1 MDKKKI
7 LQMFAALAAI
17 LVIVG
22 SLTKLVGGDSM
33 SLSEYEALNS
43 SARPPESPEPGED
56 QLTASPAPEA
66 TASPVPAPVSSLPG
80 ASLNGISQ
88 LDARTTYSEGFYYEP
103 LSDRLRRY
111 MIGVSYPA
119 GDTNRSGTEEKDRQ
133 EGQTQQA
140 ENSSAAPADLET
152 LRYVH
157 IWHYDFSG
165 TPREGELVCSEYIA
179 HDLVEIFYELYRNE
193 YQLEKVLLVDE
204 YDGDAEAA
212 RADNNS
218 FCFYAALSETDSA
231 LSKHAAG
238 LGLDINPCYNPRI
251 TYEDGGRQTI
261 TPVSAA
267 DYADRTGS
275 FPYKIDEDDLCYK
288 LFVKHGFTWGGNRN
302 NGKDYQHF
310 QKSLP

>member
-1 MDKKKI
+1 MNKNKI
-7 LQMFAALAAI
+7 LQMFAVLAAI

-22 SLTKLVGGDSM
+22 SLTKLTRSDSM
-33 SLSEYEALNS
+33 SLSEYAALNS
-43 SARPPESPEPGED
+43 SARPPESPAPGED
-56 QLTASPAPEA
+56 QHTSTTSPAPEA
-66 TASPVPAPVSSLPG
+66 TASPVPAPVSSLTG

-111 MIGVSYPA
+111 MTGVSYPA
-119 GDTNRSGTEEKDRQ
+119 GDTNRSGTEE
-133 EGQTQQA
+133 
-140 ENSSAAPADLET
+140 

-165 TPREGELVCSEYIA
+165 TPREGELVCNEYIA
-179 HDLVEIFYELYRNE
+179 QDLVEIFYELYRNE

-218 FCFYAALSETDSA
+218 FCFYTALSETDSA

-267 DYADRTGS
+267 DYADRTSS

-302 NGKDYQHF
+302 NSKDYQHF
-310 QKSLP
+310 QKNMP